1 VSAAARAMMMM
12 TGASRSS
19 GAPSAANRAIS
30 AVTRVVVT
38 ATVWD
43 QDRRW
48 RRGPSC
54 APATIEALIAGVMKV
69 AAIPLRAMCSAA
81 ERKSGPQRRDH
92 RQPK

>member
-38 ATVWD
+38 ATVVGS
-43 QDRRW
+43 
-48 RRGPSC
+48 GP
-54 APATIEALIAGVMKV
+54 AMEKGNELRAATIEALIAVVMKV
-69 AAIPLRAMCSAA
+69 AAIPKASHVLSGGAKIRAAK
-81 ERKSGPQRRDH
+81 ERP
-92 RQPK
+92 